1 MSATPGDSGLDLG
14 RQDRASA
21 IAFEWARRT
30 FGNRAGGPG
39 LPVLGTGGFF
49 ANLMDFAGTTIGM
62 TSDGIGTKVEVAER
76 TGVYHT
82 LGFDLMAMV
91 VDDLAAAGCEPV
103 NVTNILDVDAADP
116 AVVDDLMRGLHD
128 AAALARVAVV
138 GGEIAELGDRIGGW
152 GGGMH
157 FNWCATAIGVLP
169 TGREPLDGRRVG
181 SGDAVV
187 ALRSDGFRSNGFSL
201 ARRVAAAAFG
211 PDWHQ
216 APLGETTWGRVM
228 LTPSRIYA
236 PLVVDLL
243 RDGVNLTGA
252 AHVTGG
258 GVPRNLARLLRPS
271 GLGADLDALFPPHP
285 FMEQL
290 MRVGGIPAEQAYRM
304 WNMGNGMLLTVPPGS
319 VEACLAAAAE
329 RNYPAR
335 VAGRVTTTPG
345 IRLRTPDG
353 NHLAFPGGRP

>member
-1 MSATPGDSGLDLG
+1 MSAIAGDSGLDLD
-14 RQDRASA
+14 RQDRVSA
-21 IAFEWARRT
+21 IAFEWACRT
-30 FGNRAGGPG
+30 FGNRAGGSG

-49 ANLMDFAGTTIGM
+49 ANLMDFAGTTIAM
-62 TSDGIGTKVEVAER
+62 TSDGIGTKVELAER

-103 NVTNILDVDAADP
+103 NVTNVLDVDAVDA
-116 AVVDDLMRGLHD
+116 AVVNDLMRGLHD
-128 AAALARVAVV
+128 AAAVARVAVV

-152 GGGMH
+152 GSGMH

-169 TGREPLDGRRVG
+169 PGREPLDGRRVQPR
-181 SGDAVV
+181 DAVV
-187 ALRSDGFRSNGFSL
+187 ALRSDGLRSNGFSL

-216 APLGETTWGRVM
+216 APCTDGTWGRVL

-236 PLVVDLL
+236 PLIIDLL
-243 RDGVNLTGA
+243 RDGVGLTGA

-258 GVPRNLARLLRPS
+258 GVPRNLARLLRPT
-271 GLGADLDALFPPHP
+271 GLSADLDALFPPHP
-285 FMEQL
+285 FMREL
-290 MRVGGIPAEQAYRM
+290 VRVGAIPAERAYRM

-319 VEACLAAAAE
+319 VDACLAVAAE
-329 RNYPAR
+329 RGYPAR
-335 VAGRVTTTPG
+335 VAGRVTAGPG
-345 IRLRTPDG
+345 IRLHTEQG
-353 NHLAFPGGRP
+353 EHMAFPGGRS

>member
-1 MSATPGDSGLDLG
+1 VTVGPGDSGLDLD
-14 RQDRASA
+14 RQDRAST

-30 FGNRAGGPG
+30 FGNRAGGSG

-49 ANLMDFAGTTIGM
+49 ANLMDFAGTTIAM
-62 TSDGIGTKVEVAER
+62 TSDGIGTKVELAER

-103 NVTNILDVDAADP
+103 NVTNILDVDAADA

-128 AAALARVAVV
+128 AAAVARVAVV

-152 GGGMH
+152 GTGMH

-169 TGREPLDGRRVG
+169 PGREPLDGRRVEP
-181 SGDAVV
+181 GDVVV

-201 ARRVAAAAFG
+201 VRRVMAAAFG

-216 APLGETTWGRVM
+216 EPFGDGTWGRVL

-243 RDGVNLTGA
+243 HAEVDLTGA

-258 GVPRNLARLLRPS
+258 GVPRNLARLLRAS

-285 FMEQL
+285 FMGEL
-290 MRVGGIPAEQAYRM
+290 MRVGQIPAEQAYRL
-304 WNMGNGMLLTVPPGS
+304 WNMGNGMLLTMPPEG
-319 VEACLAAAAE
+319 VDACLEAAAT
-329 RNYPAR
+329 RGDPAR
-335 VAGRVTTTPG
+335 VAGRVTTDPV
-345 IRLRTPDG
+345 IELRTG
-353 NHLAFPGGRP
+353 EGEELAFPGGRQ